1 MKQFEPLQGARS
13 LILSA
18 RSVAVLTGAG
28 ISAESGV
35 PTFRGAAG
43 LWKQFRP
50 EDLATPE
57 AFARDPKF
65 VWEWYAWRREIL
77 SRVKPNA
84 GHGALAALEQR
95 MPKATIIT
103 QNVDGLHQLGGSK
116 RVLEVHGS
124 IWNLRCTVC
133 GHEWVDRTVPLVLPP
148 SCGCGGLARPGV
160 VWFGESLPCEVW
172 AAAENAVL
180 RCDVLLVVGTSAL
193 VYPAAGLVPRARSA
207 GASVI
212 EVNLEATPISAGV
225 DYTLIGPSGEI
236 LPDLLARSD

>member
-1 MKQFEPLQGARS
+1 MQQVEQVRRARALILGARK
-13 LILSA
+13 I
-18 RSVAVLTGAG
+18 AVLTGAG

-65 VWEWYAWRREIL
+65 VWEWYAWRRQIL

-84 GHGALAALEQR
+84 GHGALADLEQR
-95 MPKATIIT
+95 MPDVTVIT
-103 QNVDGLHQLGGSK
+103 QNVDGLHQLAGTK
-116 RVLEVHGS
+116 RILEVHGS

-133 GHEWVDRTVPLVLPP
+133 GSEWVDRTVPLAVPP
-148 SCGCGGLARPGV
+148 ACGCGGLARPGV
-160 VWFGESLPCEVW
+160 VWFGESLPCDVW

-193 VYPAAGLVPRARSA
+193 VYPAAGLVPRACSA

-212 EVNLEATPISAGV
+212 EVNVEATPISAGV
-225 DYTLIGPSGEI
+225 DYALTGPSGEI
-236 LPDLLARSD
+236 LPDLLVASD